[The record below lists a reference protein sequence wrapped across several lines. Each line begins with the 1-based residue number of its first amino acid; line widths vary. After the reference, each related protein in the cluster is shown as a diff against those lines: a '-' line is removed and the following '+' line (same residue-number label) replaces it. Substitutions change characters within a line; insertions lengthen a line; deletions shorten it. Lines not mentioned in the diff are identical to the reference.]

1 MPRPATAPTSNQ
13 IRESMTACLHE
24 MITQLTFCIAVERD
38 RELQRAMRGVAD
50 CAESAPLCVMPS
62 PSRAWLLLQQDRP
75 VHLVDDVPD
84 GARRLAMHEMQ
95 AGHDLWRQIFAA
107 SARVRADERAWKL
120 LSPIFSAGA
129 SSTADEIAR
138 LLKWAPIIEMFA
150 YQCFTYASI
159 LVDGMRRKLLT
170 ASMSAND
177 RDGLLVEYWTTL
189 HTMGHLLTIASS
201 PAARPWLAE
210 MASSFTWKEWTPSF
224 VLSRER
230 TLWLM
235 AAAAKSTLAFG
246 ETVLDRYLNKL
257 SRSDHPVKSF
267 DALLGLVVI
276 GLDRPDISRAIVTE
290 IEAVSALK
298 VEDRSQ
304 SSFVELMCTCAV
316 DTLLEPQAADKRFD
330 RWTQDASKSKLAHPK
345 LLGLDAL
352 RLDSS
357 EITPEG
363 QLLRL
368 IALPSIIRSPLGGYY
383 PRQSN
388 PALLISP
395 RDISLILERAWAAAS
410 SHYGSRILH

>member
-24 MITQLTFCIAVERD
+24 MITRLTFCIAVERD

-129 SSTADEIAR
+129 SSTADEMAR

-290 IEAVSALK
+290 IEAVGALK